1 MPPDVGGGGDARGG
15 RGASEW
21 RGAWRGGSS
30 AARGA
35 KPLKNGR
42 FAGPVPKNSQEF
54 RPWGSSQAMLSECRP
69 VALWTEKV
77 YTISVMQRRD
87 YADKIKERLDNS
99 DDGTLFV
106 MSDFIDI
113 APNNA
118 ANRVV
123 LRLLS
128 ENKLRT
134 IMRGIYQKP
143 KVNALL
149 GECEE
154 PSCDDVAAALS
165 RKNGWTICPNGDT
178 ALNLLG
184 LSTQVPAVWKYLSSG
199 PYRTYPYGAGT
210 IAFTHTSNRM
220 INRLSS
226 QTALL
231 VQALRALGE
240 NHVEEETVKK
250 LADRY
255 TEKQLEE
262 MERETRNVTDWIH
275 TKIMRMKELKNA

>member
-1 MPPDVGGGGDARGG
+1 MTRYFRV
-15 RGASEW
+15 AS
-21 RGAWRGGSS
+21 
-30 AARGA
+30 
-35 KPLKNGR
+35 
-42 FAGPVPKNSQEF
+42 
-54 RPWGSSQAMLSECRP
+54 
-69 VALWTEKV
+69 WTEKA
-77 YTISVMQRRD
+77 YTISVMQRKD
-87 YADKIKERLDNS
+87 YADRIKERLDKS
-99 DDGTLFV
+99 DAGTLFV

-118 ANRVV
+118 ANRVI

-128 ENKLRT
+128 EKKLRT
-134 IMRGIYQKP
+134 VMRGIYQKP

-199 PYRTYPYGAGT
+199 PYKTYPYGAGT
-210 IAFTHTSNRM
+210 IVFTHTSNRM
-220 INRLSS
+220 INRLSG

-231 VQALRALGE
+231 VQAFRALGE
-240 NHVEEETVKK
+240 DHIGEEIMKR
-250 LADRY
+250 LAGRY
-255 TEKQLEE
+255 TTKQLEE

-275 TKIMRMKELKNA
+275 TKIMEMKELKNA

>member
-1 MPPDVGGGGDARGG
+1 MIGVFSRSFPG
-15 RGASEW
+15 R
-21 RGAWRGGSS
+21 
-30 AARGA
+30 
-35 KPLKNGR
+35 
-42 FAGPVPKNSQEF
+42 
-54 RPWGSSQAMLSECRP
+54 
-69 VALWTEKV
+69 ALAFLTEKV
-77 YTISVMQRRD
+77 YTISVMQKKD
-87 YADKIKERLDNS
+87 YADRIKERIDKS
-99 DDGTLFV
+99 DEGTLFV
-106 MSDFIDI
+106 MSDFSDI

-128 ENKLRT
+128 EKKLRT
-134 IMRGIYQKP
+134 IMRGMYQKP
-143 KVNALL
+143 KFNALL
-149 GECEE
+149 GEFEE

-240 NHVEEETVKK
+240 NHVEEETVKN
-250 LADRY
+250 LAVRY
-255 TEKQLEE
+255 TEQQLAE

-275 TKIMRMKELKNA
+275 TMVQKMRELKNA

>member
-1 MPPDVGGGGDARGG
+1 MQ
-15 RGASEW
+15 
-21 RGAWRGGSS
+21 
-30 AARGA
+30 A
-35 KPLKNGR
+35 KD
-42 FAGPVPKNSQEF
+42 
-54 RPWGSSQAMLSECRP
+54 
-69 VALWTEKV
+69 
-77 YTISVMQRRD
+77 YTDRIR
-87 YADKIKERLDNS
+87 ERVDWAN
-99 DDGTLFV
+99 DGTLFV
-106 MSDFIDI
+106 MPDFADI

-134 IMRGIYQKP
+134 ILRGVYQKP
-143 KVNALL
+143 KVNKLL

-154 PSCDDVAAALS
+154 PSCDDVAMALS

-199 PYRTYPYGAGT
+199 PYKTYPYGAGT
-210 IAFTHTSNRM
+210 IAFTHTANRM
-220 INRLSS
+220 INSLSG

-231 VQALRALGE
+231 VQAFRALGE
-240 NHVEEETVKK
+240 DHIDDETIKK
-250 LADRY
+250 LACRY
-255 TEKQLEE
+255 TRKQIGE

-275 TKIMRMKELKNA
+275 TIIVKMRELKNA

>member
-1 MPPDVGGGGDARGG
+1 M
-15 RGASEW
+15 
-21 RGAWRGGSS
+21 
-30 AARGA
+30 
-35 KPLKNGR
+35 
-42 FAGPVPKNSQEF
+42 
-54 RPWGSSQAMLSECRP
+54 
-69 VALWTEKV
+69 TEKV
-77 YTISVMQRRD
+77 YTISVMQKKD
-87 YADKIKERLDNS
+87 YADLIKERIDKS
-99 DDGTLFV
+99 DAGTLFV
-106 MSDFIDI
+106 MSDFSDI

-143 KVNALL
+143 KINTLL

-154 PSCDDVAAALS
+154 PSCDDIAAALS
-165 RKNGWTICPNGDT
+165 RKNGWTICPDGDT

-210 IAFTHTSNRM
+210 IAFTHTANRM
-220 INRLSS
+220 INRLSGP
-226 QTALL
+226 TALL
-231 VQALRALGE
+231 VQAVRALGE
-240 NHVEEETVKK
+240 NHVGEETIKK

-255 TEKQLEE
+255 TARQLEE
-262 MERETRNVTDWIH
+262 MEHETRNVTDWIH
-275 TKIMRMKELKNA
+275 TKIMKMKELKNA